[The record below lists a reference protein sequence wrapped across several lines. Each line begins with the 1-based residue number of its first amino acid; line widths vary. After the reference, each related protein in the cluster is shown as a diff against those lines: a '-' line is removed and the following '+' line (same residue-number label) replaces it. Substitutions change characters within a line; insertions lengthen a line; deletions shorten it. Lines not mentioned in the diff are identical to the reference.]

1 MSCTTFSFVSKAP
14 GDRVDYDV
22 DFSDWL
28 EVSDLVDTAQ
38 AEAATGITID
48 EVAIYPTAVKLWVEG
63 GTDGVTYPV
72 TVTIQ
77 TTEGRTKVVR
87 FSIRVNEC

>member
-28 EVSDLVDTAQ
+28 EVGDVLASATV
-38 AEAATGITID
+38 EAATGITID
-48 EVAIYPTAVKLWVEG
+48 EQTVYPEAVKIWVEG
-63 GTDGVTYPV
+63 GQNGNTYGV
-72 TVTIQ
+72 TVTVQ